1 MSYKEQK
8 DFEQIDGWIAEA
20 EAALADTAAQMEQ
33 AGSDSVRLQELLQQQ
48 SALEAKLEELLDR
61 WTYLNELN
69 ERIADQKK

>member
-1 MSYKEQK
+1 
-8 DFEQIDGWIAEA
+8 EA
-20 EAALADTAAQMEQ
+20 ELADTAAQMESS
-33 AGSDSVRLQELLQQQ
+33 GSDSVRLQELLRQQ